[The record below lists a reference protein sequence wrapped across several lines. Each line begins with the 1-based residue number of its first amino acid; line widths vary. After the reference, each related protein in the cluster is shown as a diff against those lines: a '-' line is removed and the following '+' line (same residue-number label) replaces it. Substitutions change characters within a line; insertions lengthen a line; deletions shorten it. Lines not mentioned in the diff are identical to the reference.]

1 MDIVKKKNT
10 FILAYIEKLNLDN
23 DYYIVIV
30 YMAQMF
36 FIYFKM
42 SLVRNIVCR
51 RPGEWQLEL
60 Y

>member
-1 MDIVKKKNT
+1 MY
-10 FILAYIEKLNLDN
+10 FEKLNLD
-23 DYYIVIV
+23 DGYYIVIV

-51 RPGEWQLEL
+51 RSAEWQLEI

>member
-1 MDIVKKKNT
+1 MHVYT
-10 FILAYIEKLNLDN
+10 EKLNLDN
-23 DYYIVIV
+23 GYYIVIV

-42 SLVRNIVCR
+42 SLVRDMVCR
-51 RPGEWQLEL
+51 RAGEWQLDI